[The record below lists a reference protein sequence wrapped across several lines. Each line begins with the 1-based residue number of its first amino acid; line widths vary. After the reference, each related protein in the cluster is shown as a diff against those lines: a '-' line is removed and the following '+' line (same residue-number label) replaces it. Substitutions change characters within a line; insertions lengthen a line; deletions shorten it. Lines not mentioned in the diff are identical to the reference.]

1 MSRAGASAT
10 HRRQTPEPGLPCAR
24 RRATATIAGLWY
36 YSGGARHFLPR
47 EVDRKVHRK
56 ARRDPTR
63 DGGMQEGFSLRTE
76 RSPLCRP
83 RSEAAA
89 EEHSLGFS
97 CLLWPVASAAA
108 SPPACGCSPAA
119 RPPPPPYAAGSR
131 GPSARRGLVG
141 AGGGFFLPGGGGVGG
156 GRGSPGFGGSRVP
169 KASHPELPQ
178 LAHENTARVVPY
190 ELEVK

>member
-24 RRATATIAGLWY
+24 RRATATIAGLWC

-47 EVDRKVHRK
+47 EVDRKAHRK

-89 EEHSLGFS
+89 EEHSLGSS

-108 SPPACGCSPAA
+108 SPPACCCSPAS

-131 GPSARRGLVG
+131 GPSA
-141 AGGGFFLPGGGGVGG
+141 FLGCRAPGRAWNLTPWGGVGRG
-156 GRGSPGFGGSRVP
+156 GAPFPRIWGVPGAEG
-169 KASHPELPQ
+169 LPPW
-178 LAHENTARVVPY
+178 APTVGT
-190 ELEVK
+190 